1 MQSRVLALVVV
12 AGVAAGAIALPVS
25 VPGSLSAWTQVS
37 AQTFRGGIETVE
49 VTATVTDMTGRLVG
63 GLTATDFEVFE
74 DGDRQPITYF
84 TGERVPVSLGV
95 LVDISDSM
103 RGQPIVDARAAVSH
117 FVGTLLDVRD
127 EVFLGAFNHTPR
139 PATAWTRPP
148 ATLRD
153 ALDDQQPSGGT
164 AIYDTIVASLGA
176 FDRRGNPRGALV
188 VISDGADTASDTT
201 LRAARERLRRTDAFV
216 YALAIDAESAQRRA
230 IRVNPEALRELTA
243 QTGGYT
249 EVVQSAADLPSATA
263 RIADE
268 LNAQYTLGYVAPRP
282 ADGRWRSIRVRAL
295 PSGLLTRSRRGYFAT
310 PPPVRR

>member
-1 MQSRVLALVVV
+1 MPGRAFAWFVLASV
-12 AGVAAGAIALPVS
+12 ALGAIAVLVL
-25 VPGSLSAWTQVS
+25 VPRSLSASTQTS
-37 AQTFRGGIETVE
+37 AQIFRGGIETVE
-49 VTATVTDMTGRLVG
+49 VTVTVTDMTGRLIG
-63 GLTATDFEVFE
+63 GLTAADFEVFE

-84 TGERVPVSLGV
+84 TAERVPVSLGV

-117 FVGTLLDVRD
+117 FVGTLLDVQD

-153 ALDDQQPSGGT
+153 ALDGQQPSGGT
-164 AIYDTIVASLGA
+164 AIYDTIVASLGT
-176 FDRRGNPRGALV
+176 FDRRGNPRAALV

-201 LRAARERLRRTDAFV
+201 LRAVRERLRRSDAFV

-249 EVVQSAADLPSATA
+249 DVVQSAADLPAATA
-263 RIADE
+263 RLADE

-295 PSGLLTRSRRGYFAT
+295 PTGLLTRSRRGYFAT
-310 PPPVRR
+310 PSPVRR